1 MDAWGPQ
8 EQYNPMMLENALYDR
23 DKQQSQHQMLQ
34 QMLTSNGGGGVLGI
48 LAAALGGYMMKKQN
62 KKSES
67 KLEELFQRDFDFRE
81 RQRIEDERKA
91 SEAAAAKREQDWQD
105 FTRKEGFKAKNSRTT
120 AQKNAEAMG
129 LQPGTPQ
136 YNDFIRNNSGPSK
149 TSVNVQA
156 PGQNYVKPF
165 DQELAKADVEMFKGA
180 REQANNANSM
190 LQSVNA
196 LEDVLSQT
204 STGKPQEMYGK
215 LAQYFGA
222 PEGATYQAQ
231 QALVNKQVN
240 EILNAAKG
248 PQTEGDA
255 QRAREQIPN
264 MGTDPRARQVV
275 MDFIRKG
282 AQAKIDE
289 FNSMQG
295 YVNEK
300 GNLQGY
306 QPAYG
311 TFKVDSSPIAKD
323 QPKRLRFNP
332 ETGELE

>member
-23 DKQQSQHQMLQ
+23 DKQQSQQQMLQ
-34 QMLTSNGGGGVLGI
+34 QMLTSNGGGGALGI

-67 KLEELFQRDFDFRE
+67 KLEELFQRDFDFKE
-81 RQRIEDERKA
+81 RQRIEAQKA
-91 SEAAAAKREQDWQD
+91 EEAKWKRDRAAKIEDAGAIAAAQDAA
-105 FTRKEGFKAKNSRTT
+105 RRTT
-120 AQKNAEAMG
+120 AQKNAVAAG
-129 LQPGTPQ
+129 LQPGTPE
-136 YNDFIRNNSGPSK
+136 YNAYIRDSSKKPS
-149 TSVNVQA
+149 TTVNVQA

-306 QPAYG
+306 QPTYG
-311 TFKVDSSPIAKD
+311 AFRVDSSPIAKD